1 MSFALSAVA
10 HRFNADMLADLPVLQ
25 APKVP
30 PPPPE
35 PLAEFAI
42 GAKSMAQ
49 LDGDWCGTKPRP
61 LPGPLPL
68 ATLDDIDWCGT
79 KPRPLPGPIP
89 PTPPQPW
96 LDLAAA
102 AQSFR

>member
-1 MSFALSAVA
+1 MSLAISAGA
-10 HRFNADMLADLPVLQ
+10 HRFNAEMLADLPVLQ
-25 APKVP
+25 APKFPP

-61 LPGPLPL
+61 
-68 ATLDDIDWCGT
+68 
-79 KPRPLPGPIP
+79 IP

-96 LDLAAA
+96 LDLGAA